1 MCYNCCIMLGQ
12 VCALVYAIIA
22 LVVLAAASAWLCW
35 HCYTLRKALTKA
47 RSRCQELQKDR
58 AIRQNLQQVLER
70 RESEIRRLRGVI
82 AGYEQDI
89 REMESR
95 ASDLNMSLFQESG
108 LRILAE
114 KEDGAKRL
122 KMDQLEQQLEALRKK
137 LREQADRA
145 AEREEQLRAELA
157 AHDAAAAEREEQ
169 LRQQITAQEEEIN
182 RLRTI
187 NARRLARK
195 TQVEGVKIG
204 QVTMD
209 DVLAGK

>member
-1 MCYNCCIMLGQ
+1 MLY
-12 VCALVYAIIA
+12 CIIA
-22 LVVLAAASAWLCW
+22 IVVLACLSG
-35 HCYTLRKALTKA
+35 ALIWRCHGLG
-47 RSRCQELQKDR
+47 RSLEKTQARCQELQKDR
-58 AIRQNLQQVLER
+58 AIRQNLQHVLEG
-70 RESEIRRLRGVI
+70 REAEIKRLRAKV
-82 AGYEQDI
+82 ADYEADVQ
-89 REMESR
+89 EMETR
-95 ASDLNMSLFQESG
+95 TTDLNMDLFRESG

-122 KMDQLEQQLEALRKK
+122 KMDQLEQQLEALRQK
-137 LREQADRA
+137 LREQASRA